1 MVVSSVLSM
10 AIRQMRHLAEKPSD
24 FFRLPMFI
32 IVSTFFLMPIRLIGF
47 FRLAH
52 ASGWGTR
59 AGAYAGGPME
69 EDPAQP
75 QLAGSTVPMSPVD
88 RGLDGRFRTDGAGR
102 PADQADVDRA
112 FDELFGP
119 DATTASTSTV
129 LATRRD
135 VATAT
140 DRAPQRAAKP
150 ARRRLNPY
158 ASIPYVI
165 GIAVFA
171 LEAFLIV

>member
-1 MVVSSVLSM
+1 
-10 AIRQMRHLAEKPSD
+10 MRHLAEKPSD

-69 EDPAQP
+69 EDPADAVQP
-75 QLAGSTVPMSPVD
+75 SAVGTQTPVSPIDAAPVD
-88 RGLDGRFRTDGAGR
+88 ASGR
-102 PADQADVDRA
+102 PSAPTADQRAADRA

-119 DATTASTSTV
+119 DATTNSTATV
-129 LATRRD
+129 LATRRS
-135 VATAT
+135 AAQAQAA
-140 DRAPQRAAKP
+140 APAAASAAKQSP
-150 ARRRLNPY
+150 ARVRRYNPY
-158 ASIPYVI
+158 AAIPYCI